1 MATQQIGH
9 DDTSS
14 FLYPR
19 EIPPLLVPVF
29 SEPHCDFLA
38 LLPDTQNINAG
49 RQTQCI
55 PAEQFSVGNRR
66 QSAVG
71 QHPPVYGINGN
82 AHRFGEA
89 TQETDS
95 LGRTVVYVKDQK
107 QHPFAAVFNFD
118 DDNKLNRISMQLT
131 ADTEVEADQVWSN
144 LLESPRDYK
153 LGTFYGAKFI
163 NGQTGE
169 GGLKQT
175 PEETLGLLDPSHSTM
190 IYSIFGIARGVY
202 CCPVMDY
209 DLFHVEICRN
219 YFPLR
224 FNTIGKYL
232 NRNIDEVLN
241 ENYEITNKLQFGTA
255 LAYLYFN
262 SAIDNKGNS
271 YTMNFDSDASL
282 TTIKEISIYI
292 PDSDESKLIAQ
303 WKDMILNS
311 EEYLLGTP
319 IKYYVTDAF
328 GNELQPLAT
337 PQDAIDLY
345 EVNGRANGIIAQYES
360 ENSINSLILNK
371 DYAYVMVRA
380 K

>member
-1 MATQQIGH
+1 MKEK
-9 DDTSS
+9 S
-14 FLYPR
+14 
-19 EIPPLLVPVF
+19 VF
-29 SEPHCDFLA
+29 MSACLTA
-38 LLPDTQNINAG
+38 LLMVTSCDDGNDTPSKPDQGDKTPKNYVETSYVDLAAFI
-49 RQTQCI
+49 
-55 PAEQFSVGNRR
+55 EK
-66 QSAVG
+66 SADEIF
-71 QHPPVYGINGN
+71 PT
-82 AHRFGEA
+82 FGEA

-153 LGTFYGAKFI
+153 LGTFYGAKFT

-241 ENYEITNKLQFGTA
+241 ENYEITNKVQFGTA

-271 YTMNFDSDASL
+271 YTMYFDSDASL

-328 GNELQPLAT
+328 SNELQPLAT

-360 ENSINSLILNK
+360 ENSINSLILNQQ
-371 DYAYVMVRA
+371 YAYVMVRA